1 MKTSRL
7 GVSNLF
13 LAKVGQL
20 EAKDWKWHEFWF
32 VSSVAQSGICF
43 FWMFKVPRTNLIYP
57 SRKVK
62 RQKFDSFNRE
72 VKMLTIKEVPF
83 MLMFKKHWLVGVNP
97 RSGVLLP
104 VLFGRRGLKGCLM
117 RLVYTTSAGSP
128 ASGLLS
134 DWSKNKRSFGALHW
148 LVKQHIWLP
157 ELLDRFR
164 HLRLFMTE
172 TTRWSRNSFN
182 SKLRF

>member
-1 MKTSRL
+1 MHIRNALKGPLISVFGMFSLFTAISLSHWIFDPRGTMKTSRL

-32 VSSVAQSGICF
+32 VSLVAQSRICF

-72 VKMLTIKEVPF
+72 VKMLYNKRSSFYVNVQEALI
-83 MLMFKKHWLVGVNP
+83 GGNP
-97 RSGVLLP
+97 RSGAVPRGPCVRKLFTGLIMYLPSQNKGHCIVLYCI
-104 VLFGRRGLKGCLM
+104 VLFFFPFCLGDE
-117 RLVYTTSAGSP
+117 A
-128 ASGLLS
+128 
-134 DWSKNKRSFGALHW
+134 
-148 LVKQHIWLP
+148 
-157 ELLDRFR
+157 
-164 HLRLFMTE
+164 
-172 TTRWSRNSFN
+172 
-182 SKLRF
+182 